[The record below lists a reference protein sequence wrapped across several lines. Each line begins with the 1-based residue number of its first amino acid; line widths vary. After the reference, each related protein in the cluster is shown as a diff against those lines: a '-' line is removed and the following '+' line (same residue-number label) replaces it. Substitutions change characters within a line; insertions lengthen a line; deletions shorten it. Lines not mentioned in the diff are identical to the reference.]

1 MRRSWAFQIDGRES
15 GQRLRMKLLS
25 NTTQL
30 KEETIQSHELS
41 HTSTK
46 LTQAQINEMM
56 QVIENIRLKRYKE
69 RL

>member
-1 MRRSWAFQIDGRES
+1 MRT
-15 GQRLRMKLLS
+15 KLLS